1 MAGLGQFVF
10 GAAWF
15 GNAGTFR
22 RGLVRC
28 DQVRLGRLGKAR
40 SGTLRFVPVGQ
51 VRCVVAS
58 FGKDSWGKAR

>member
-1 MAGLGQFVF
+1 MRFGNVWSGMVDKAGMSGPGAFGLG
-10 GAAWF
+10 WIWY
-15 GNAGTFR
+15 
-22 RGLVRC
+22 
-28 DQVRLGRLGKAR
+28 GRLGKAR